1 MKKSK
6 KGISPLIASVLL
18 IAFTVAIAT
27 LIMGWFSTITRSTTT
42 TVGNKTSESVACSSA
57 QISIEDIYIRQSLF
71 ANVTVIVKNTGY
83 ATIGIN
89 SLQIYNTTGQNF
101 STGFIAATSLP
112 PGSIVTYNLT
122 LVIADELKYT
132 PLFND
137 TDATGDKRK
146 KILLN
151 PIAVL

>member
-89 SLQIYNTTGQNF
+89 SLQNTTGQNF

-122 LVIADELKYT
+122 NVSMTTCAVFSKVIVTSTCGGIADTFDTT
-132 PLFND
+132 PKCV
-137 TDATGDKRK
+137 A
-146 KILLN
+146 
-151 PIAVL
+151 